1 MPLMWMTSD
10 NLTFIYRRLLVDK
23 SRTPFQRARP
33 PFLRS
38 LTSNPKPNQNPTK
51 PDKTRQNPTNN
62 KWKSIE
68 FIVDF

>member
-38 LTSNPKPNQNPTK
+38 LTSNPKP
-51 PDKTRQNPTNN
+51 DKTRQNPTNN